1 MDLLRILKPQDPENI
16 HTGSDVVVVVVV
28 VVVYLGGDPSEGS

>member
-28 VVVYLGGDPSEGS
+28 YLGGDPSEGS